1 MCRILVTVLLSGV
14 LGFFV
19 SSINADEVKIGD
31 VVFRE
36 SFDADRL
43 PEGWSVSNP
52 KYVLPVENAV
62 QVNLPTDGQDKNAS
76 ASKQLSVEK
85 LLGTRLKITAKVKA
99 NQVAAPPN
107 SWNGI
112 KVMLVLDAPDGK
124 RWLQQ
129 NNLFGTFDWK
139 TIRFDVAVPKN
150 ATSATLVLGLENT
163 TGQVFIDEIEI
174 TVIGKR
180 RPKPKESAETKPV
193 YKGHSLPR
201 LRGAMISAGKFGLE
215 DIRVFGGQWKANLV
229 RWQLTWAGFPNGP
242 ADTATVEQFNVW
254 LEEQCQKLDA
264 MLPECEKYGVYVC
277 LDLHTPPGGR
287 LPRTEG
293 SAMRLFRDKKFQDAF
308 VSAWEH
314 LAKRYK
320 NAPMIW
326 SYDLLNEPVEGNLP
340 ESVSDNAS
348 DKVSENSGILN
359 WRELALK
366 TAKVVRK
373 IDPQKAIVIEAAPWG
388 GPETLEWFEPFDP
401 QEIPNVVYS
410 VHMYVP
416 HQFTHQGV
424 YDAPVGLNYPG
435 EINGKYWDKKAL
447 RHALRHTIEFADDY
461 HAAIYIGEFSAI
473 RWAPN
478 GSACRYLKDCI
489 EIFEE
494 EGWDWSYHAF
504 REWDGWSVEHDSDKN
519 NHQPATSPTD
529 RQLLLQS
536 WFEKN
541 KR

>member
-1 MCRILVTVLLSGV
+1 MFRFFGLFLLFGI
-14 LGFFV
+14 FV
-19 SSINADEVKIGD
+19 FSAVAEETNHEVKIGD
-31 VVFRE
+31 LVFRE
-36 SFDADRL
+36 SFDDDKL

-52 KYVLPVENAV
+52 KYVSLFENAV
-62 QVNLPTDGQDKNAS
+62 QINLPAEGQDKNAS
-76 ASKQLSVEK
+76 TSKRLAIDK

-99 NQVAAPPN
+99 NHVAAPPN

-112 KVMLVLDAPDGK
+112 KVMLVLDTPDGK

-129 NNLFGTFDWK
+129 DNLFGTFDWK
-139 TIRFDVAVPKN
+139 TVRFDATVPKN
-150 ATSATLVLGLENT
+150 ATSAMLVLGLENT
-163 TGQVFIDEIEI
+163 TGQVFIDDIEI
-174 TVIGKR
+174 IVTGKR
-180 RPKPKESAETKPV
+180 RPARKDSANKSETQTV

-201 LRGAMISAGKFGLE
+201 LRGAMISNGKFGPE
-215 DIRVFGGQWKANLV
+215 DIRVFGGQWKANHV

-242 ADTATVEQFNVW
+242 ADTADVEQFNTW
-254 LEEQCQKLDA
+254 IDEQCRKLDE

-293 SAMRLFRDKKFQDAF
+293 SAMRLFQEQKWQDVF
-308 VSAWEH
+308 VTVWER

-320 NAPMIW
+320 EAKMIW
-326 SYDLLNEPVEGNLP
+326 SYDLLNEPVEGNMP
-340 ESVSDNAS
+340 ENED
-348 DKVSENSGILN
+348 ILN

-366 TAKVVRK
+366 TAKAIRK

-388 GPETLEWFEPFDP
+388 GPDTLEWFEPFDP
-401 QEIPNVVYS
+401 QEVPNVVYS

-424 YDAPVGLNYPG
+424 YNAPVGLNYPG
-435 EINGKYWDKKAL
+435 EINGKYWDKNAL
-447 RHALRHTIEFADDY
+447 RHALRHTIEFAQDY
-461 HAAIYIGEFSAI
+461 GVAIYIGEFSAI
-473 RWAPN
+473 RWAPDN
-478 GSACRYLKDCI
+478 SAYRYLKDCI

-494 EGWDWSYHAF
+494 EGWDWAYHAF
-504 REWDGWSVEHDSDKN
+504 REWDGWSVEHGSDQN
-519 NHQPATSPTD
+519 NRQPTTEPTN

-541 KR
+541 TQNKPD